1 MSNTITEELI
11 ALKGKE
17 EYDTIYRYWNDKLQN
32 PSIKDQWL
40 KFMYHDLLP
49 EKTIDELVKS
59 SSSINNVKND
69 INRYIEK
76 SIHNRFHEFNSKDE
90 AIRDKLLKLVY
101 DKTKKDLT
109 FVTKKSEDCKVNLK
123 KLIDYQIKMIIDPY
137 TVEREKDDKYLLFK
151 DNKVLDYD
159 SNNDVTLQCQISNII
174 LCKSLNVETELK
186 INETKNPFT
195 VCIINGM
202 PTLKYWYLLY
212 LLMTNLFS
220 MNSDLS
226 IFYDKNKLDKL
237 IESILV
243 PKSKEDKTD
252 KKMDDKKREKNL
264 AKSIAGMFGGGGKK
278 DKKNNKKKNT
288 KSATPLWWTTGEAS
302 KIHNYV
308 TKNTIKISSEKQ
320 TLNDFLFKSFLDK
333 SEIIDDKELE
343 TIIKDYSLKSFPDL
357 KKAIYEK
364 CKKNPFLCNDTP
376 NYTDSD
382 FFRKYI
388 LDKEEGK
395 IRQTISGEDRRETE
409 MVNVYKSIN
418 TRYKNALPYMSLELY
433 MVGSKDEGKVREKF
447 EDRAILNNII
457 DFYIYLYVEKYKLYS
472 NYIKVFN
479 EQNISKYN
487 IKTNSQSKGN
497 SSNLKG
503 SNTKGS
509 GKKSPN
515 KINYNGII
523 KKLRE
528 EREKVETELFGTSEG
543 NQKIKIINK
552 LIENTKNAKDK
563 NLGIII

>member
-17 EYDTIYRYWNDKLQN
+17 EYDTIYRYWNDKMQN

-76 SIHNRFHEFNSKDE
+76 SIHNRFHEFNNKDE

-123 KLIDYQIKMIIDPY
+123 KLIDYQIKRIIDPY

-159 SNNDVTLQCQISNII
+159 SKNDVSLQCQISNII
-174 LCKSLNVETELK
+174 LCKSFDDEKELK
-186 INETKNPFT
+186 ELTIDSNPFAN
-195 VCIINGM
+195 CIINGI

-226 IFYDKNKLDKL
+226 IFNDTNKLDKM

-252 KKMDDKKREKNL
+252 KTDKRKDDNIKKNIAKMIG
-264 AKSIAGMFGGGGKK
+264 AGKK
-278 DKKNNKKKNT
+278 DKKDNQKKNT
-288 KSATPLWWTTGEAS
+288 KSAIQLWWTMGEAS

-308 TKNTIKISSEKQ
+308 TKKTINSSLGKQ
-320 TLNDFLFKSFLDK
+320 TLSDFLFKGFLDNSK
-333 SEIIDDKELE
+333 IIDITTLE
-343 TIIKDYSLKSFPDL
+343 YIIRNYSTTKSFTDL
-357 KKAIYEK
+357 KNEIHKE
-364 CKKNPFLCNDTP
+364 CNKNPFLCNSTT
-376 NYTDSD
+376 YLDSK
-382 FFRKYI
+382 FFEKYI
-388 LDKEEGK
+388 LEKEEGK
-395 IRQTISGEDRRETE
+395 IRQTFSSEDRRVSE
-409 MVNVYKSIN
+409 MVNLYKTIN
-418 TRYKNALPYMSLELY
+418 TRYNNALPYMSLELY
-433 MVGSKDEGKVREKF
+433 MVGSKDESKVRDKF
-447 EDRAILNNII
+447 EDRVILNNII

-487 IKTNSQSKGN
+487 IKTNSQSKEN
-497 SSNLKG
+497 RSNLKG

-509 GKKSPN
+509 NTKSPN

-552 LIENTKNAKDK
+552 LIENTKIAKNK